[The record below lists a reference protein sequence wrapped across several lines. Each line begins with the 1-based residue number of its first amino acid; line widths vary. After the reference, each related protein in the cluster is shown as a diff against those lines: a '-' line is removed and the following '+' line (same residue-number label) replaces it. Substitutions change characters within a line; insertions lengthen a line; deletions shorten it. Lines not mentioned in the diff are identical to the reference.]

1 MSSSQAIHAVTE
13 KILEVLNELV
23 PSSVPLANEMDS
35 QFNVFLYN
43 LAKHPTWQN
52 QDMPTLSKGQPGR
65 PPLALNLYYIISA
78 CERNQ
83 KDAHGKL
90 GRAMQ
95 LLHDRPILNDFP
107 ANSGIKNQVDPIR
120 LTFQP
125 MSLDEM
131 SKLWSA
137 FQTHYRPSAMYEVG
151 VVLIESETASPTPL
165 PVTRRGES
173 HLGWDSTSQFPPTL
187 TGVRFATSN
196 QPGARITESVMLI
209 GSNLR
214 RRGSAQVSLQHVSW
228 EEAKQVDITKST
240 SIEITFSFPS
250 IDYPAGLYSVSVLYN
265 EDGKLSSSS
274 HISVPL
280 LPEIVVPA
288 TGLIVSPATNSLS
301 IPCRPA
307 ILPGQSVEV
316 LIGSRPIARV
326 EVSNAMDEL
335 IVSLSGRTFPAG
347 EKEHRIA
354 RLRIDGV
361 DSLVFDPNDLEAGF
375 SKYHVKGID

>member
-1 MSSSQAIHAVTE
+1 MSSSQAIRAVTE
-13 KILEVLNELV
+13 KLLEVLNELV

-35 QFNVFLYN
+35 QFNVFLYS

-52 QDMPTLSKGQPGR
+52 QDMPTSSKGQPGR

-83 KDAHGKL
+83 KDAHEKL

-107 ANSGIKNQVDPIR
+107 ANSGIKNQIDPIR

-173 HLGWDSTSQFPPTL
+173 DLGWDSTSQFPPTL
-187 TGVRFATSN
+187 TGVRFATGN
-196 QPGARITESVMLI
+196 QPGARIAESVTLI
-209 GSNLR
+209 GANLKR
-214 RRGSAQVSLQHVSW
+214 LGSIQVSLQHGSW
-228 EEAKQVDITKST
+228 EEAKQVDITNST
-240 SIEITFSFPS
+240 SNEIAFLFPS
-250 IDYPAGLYSVSVLYN
+250 VDYPAGLYSVSVLYN

-274 HISVPL
+274 HITVPL
-280 LPEIVVPA
+280 LPEILVPA
-288 TGLIVSPATNSLS
+288 SGLAVSPATNSLS

-307 ILPGQSVEV
+307 ILPGQSVQV
-316 LIGSRPIARV
+316 LIGSASIASVDR
-326 EVSNAMDEL
+326 SNASQL
-335 IVSLSGRTFPAG
+335 IVALMGTTFPAA
-347 EKEHRIA
+347 EKDHRFA
-354 RLRIDGV
+354 RLRVDGV
-361 DSLVFDPNDLEAGF
+361 DSLVFDPNDLGAGF
-375 SKYHVKGID
+375 TKYHVKGID